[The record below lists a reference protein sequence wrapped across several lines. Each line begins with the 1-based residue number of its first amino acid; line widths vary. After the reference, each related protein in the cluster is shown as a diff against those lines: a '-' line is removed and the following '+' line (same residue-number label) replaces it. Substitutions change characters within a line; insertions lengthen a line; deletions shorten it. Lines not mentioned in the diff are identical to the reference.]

1 VSIGKEDLLKAAK
14 AVRAAQAAREM
25 DEATT
30 EQLLA
35 YVRLSPIWAT
45 LPNPPAPGEPID
57 DAQLEELL
65 RNCRIAEALG
75 IEC

>member
-1 VSIGKEDLLKAAK
+1 VSIEKEDLLKAAK
-14 AVRAAQAAREM
+14 AVQAAQAAKEM

-45 LPNPPAPGEPID
+45 VPNAPGPGEPID
-57 DAQLEELL
+57 DAQLEALL

-75 IEC
+75 FEC